1 MQMNLRAGL
10 ALAAILGLLLAP
22 TAHAT
27 EDRPDDGPGLFTPLD
42 RLFEWIFAELQSLE
56 ALGGTPPPSGETTT
70 QDPPP
75 PDEDPPDD
83 PDDEKGPVTDPGGSP
98 GGGGG

>member
-22 TAHAT
+22 TARAND
-27 EDRPDDGPGLFTPLD
+27 DRTQAPGFFASLD
-42 RLFEWIFAELQSLE
+42 LVFEWIVGELQSLE
-56 ALGGTPPPSGETTT
+56 ALGGAPPPSDETTT